1 MDIDDDL
8 NLNSD
13 AGTEDDD
20 EFVELAPEQTNAV
33 DGTDSEEFPYDVL
46 ALEQVVTLM
55 VDIIKEVRNVVE
67 VRGY

>member
-20 EFVELAPEQTNAV
+20 EFVELAPEQTSAM

-67 VRGY
+67 VR